1 MSKDLLVGQNQGC
14 WWAIVGWAV
23 GDSIGGWAV
32 GGSIV
37 EWAVEGSIGGWAVG
51 SAIATYRIQCYPKL
65 GFCYP
70 SGYGS
75 PVFGYL
81 VIRIPQIFIQS
92 DKII

>member
-1 MSKDLLVGQNQGC
+1 MDVKRFVGRVIVGLAVGG
-14 WWAIVGWAV
+14 AIVGWAV
-23 GDSIGGWAV
+23 GG
-32 GGSIV
+32 
-37 EWAVEGSIGGWAVG
+37 
-51 SAIATYRIQCYPKL
+51 AIATYRIQCYPKL

-70 SGYGS
+70 GGYGS

>member
-1 MSKDLLVGQNQGC
+1 MDVKRFVGG
-14 WWAIVGWAV
+14 A
-23 GDSIGGWAV
+23 IGGWAV

-37 EWAVEGSIGGWAVG
+37 GWAVEG
-51 SAIATYRIQCYPKL
+51 AIATYRIQYYPEL

-70 SGYGS
+70 GGYGS

-81 VIRIPQIFIQS
+81 VIRIPQIVIQS